1 MSIATVK
8 AFVRLYDG
16 VKCISYT
23 TAVGQMYV
31 NYDFVTGDLGRVY
44 GVETAVSNNKH
55 LYSMK
60 KWFK

>member
-1 MSIATVK
+1 
-8 AFVRLYDG
+8 
-16 VKCISYT
+16 
-23 TAVGQMYV
+23 MYV